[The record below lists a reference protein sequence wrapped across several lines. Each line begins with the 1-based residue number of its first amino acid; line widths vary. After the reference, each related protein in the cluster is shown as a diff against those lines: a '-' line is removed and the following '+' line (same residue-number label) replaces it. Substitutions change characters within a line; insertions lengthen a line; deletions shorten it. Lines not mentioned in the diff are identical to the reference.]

1 MAGLSFE
8 TLDMSNYQRHVL
20 PSAIARY
27 SIGGIST
34 ASFFDIIVTLQGTN
48 WSLGTTDKRFA
59 KFHCSRRYNG
69 SYSTSEIYGSGARTH
84 GAVSSF
90 ASTGVQFLVETS
102 NASSFIFQIHNSYS
116 NPPLAGFTAA
126 IECYGCGKP
135 SQIETYSGGNYTSN
149 PF

>member
-8 TLDMSNYQRHVL
+8 TLDMSNYQRHVM

-27 SIGGIST
+27 SIPVNTGT
-34 ASFFDIIVTLQGTN
+34 FFDIIVTMQGTN

-59 KFHCSRRYNG
+59 KFHCSRRYAG
-69 SYSTSEIYGSGARTH
+69 SNNVFEVYGSGARNH
-84 GAVSSF
+84 GTVSSF
-90 ASTGVQFLVETS
+90 ATAGVQFLVEVS
-102 NASSFIFQIHNSYS
+102 NSNSFIFQIHNSYS
-116 NPPLAGFTAA
+116 SPALAGFTVA

-135 SQIETYSGGNYTSN
+135 TQLSTYTGGNYTSN

>member
-27 SIGGIST
+27 SLTVST
-34 ASFFDIIVTLQGTN
+34 GSFFDIIITLTGTN
-48 WSLGTTDKRFA
+48 WSLGTTQTRFA
-59 KFHCSRRYNG
+59 KFHISRRYAG
-69 SYSTSEIYGSGARTH
+69 AFSTAEVFGNSARFHGTTSAFGTSG
-84 GAVSSF
+84 V
-90 ASTGVQFLVETS
+90 GVCVETS
-102 NASSFIFQIHNSYS
+102 NSGTFIFQIHNSYS

-135 SQIETYSGGNYTSN
+135 TQLSTYTGGNYTSN

>member
-8 TLDMSNYQRHVL
+8 TFDMSNYQRHVL

-27 SIGGIST
+27 SIPVST
-34 ASFFDIIVTLQGTN
+34 GSFFDIIVTMQGTN

-59 KFHCSRRYNG
+59 KFHCSRRYAG
-69 SYSTSEIYGSGARTH
+69 TYSVFEVYGSGARAH

-90 ASTGVQFLVETS
+90 ATSGIQFLVETS
-102 NASSFIFQIHNSYS
+102 NSTSFIFQIHNSYS
-116 NPPLAGFTAA
+116 SPPLAGLTVA

-135 SQIETYSGGNYTSN
+135 TQLSTATNANYTSN